1 MKQGCQSSAELHQT
15 SLSLL
20 QVRTPKVREMPVF
33 LGHGTSDPLIPLAL
47 AQSTANLLRQ
57 KGFSALDF
65 RTYPGVQHSIGP
77 QELQEIREFIQKVLP
92 EQAAKSPTLYVTLLH
107 SACIHP

>member
-1 MKQGCQSSAELHQT
+1 MVLYMHSVICLPCRAQQIA
-15 SLSLL
+15 LSRL
-20 QVRTPKVREMPVF
+20 QVRTPQVREMPVF

-57 KGFSALDF
+57 KGFSKLDF

-77 QELQEIREFIQKVLP
+77 QELQDIRDFILKVLP
-92 EQAAKSPTLYVTLLH
+92 EQAAKVPT
-107 SACIHP
+107 P